1 MIRAVYMWR
10 SEGSGEEGGLGRSEK
25 AVMGEPDF

>member
-10 SEGSGEEGGLGRSEK
+10 SEGSGEDLGRSEE
-25 AVMGEPDF
+25 AVMGKPDF